1 MEKLRE
7 EFEQIVGELEWQDVA
22 DTLQE
27 LCSNIMCDPTNSL
40 PPPSPH
46 PPNQHPPS
54 NAPASHAY
62 AGISFDGHPQLARF
76 PQRLPFVP
84 HAQLVPLPSM
94 RYGPQFNPYLVHP
107 IHLSRQAGA
116 PFRLQYLP
124 CQMPQQQVVHSQPSF
139 SFPTAPQQPKKSLPV
154 VPLPEGTT
162 LHAVGM
168 LNGEVLYAAVDTS
181 QATPPPLPPA
191 TSTCSSGRKRKCK
204 RRRKSAGVKK
214 PPNAFMCFLRERRPE
229 FKSQHKDSVAVNK
242 LLAQLWTSMSKEQQA
257 KYYEQAYME
266 KMVHEQMSSDGSS
279 SSSGNNASNNNTGPK
294 KKRRRSNASAARHAA
309 PRHGAD
315 GWNTGD
321 DAPASTYSSSFAS
334 SSSSLSSWLEAVI
347 TAEGVDSP
355 DEPCTSA
362 SCAGASCA
370 AVPCS
375 AASDANKCP
384 ESGDESDIE
393 GMDARLLHLLGCC

>member
-40 PPPSPH
+40 PTPSTH

-62 AGISFDGHPQLARF
+62 AGISFDGHPQLARL

-279 SSSGNNASNNNTGPK
+279 SSNGNNASNNNTGPK
-294 KKRRRSNASAARHAA
+294 KKRRRSNASAARHAT
-309 PRHGAD
+309 PRHNAD
-315 GWNTGD
+315 GWNTAD

-362 SCAGASCA
+362 LCAGASCA
-370 AVPCS
+370 AAPCS

-384 ESGDESDIE
+384 DSGEESDIE